1 MSDLRN
7 MMNEVRRRNPAP
19 DGGFDRLAQRRSRR
33 LRNERM
39 LAGAVALAVAAIAI
53 WGMSRAFLDS
63 PPPRP
68 ADRLTPQST
77 RTLRHAW
84 TAVLPSVAFS
94 VPVAVEGRLFESDV
108 NRVLALDAATGR
120 VLFTGNVGPQA
131 TRPVVVGATV
141 YVASGSSLAA
151 FPVAC
156 VGRCP
161 ASWRATVTGGPVAA
175 LVGAP
180 GVQALVTLGTDGSLR
195 TYQPDCGASGGD
207 CVPVWT
213 ASEGTFSADAPPAV
227 DASGVSAVTTDGT
240 VLRFPLDCA
249 GAASCSPAWTGRGL
263 SGTPNGM
270 AVSSGV
276 VVVTTSGGG
285 AAFGADCAQGG
296 GSCDPLWRATVPGGV
311 VSAPA
316 VGVGVV
322 VVGSGD
328 GRVYG
333 FPLRCDPAPGACQP
347 AWRSAAGLHII
358 AAPAIAGGVAFVA
371 TADGRLVAFSTRCA
385 VTCPSLWSGTVLKDR
400 VPPGGPVVS
409 GSVVIGVGG
418 EQMVGFTPGGR

>member
-1 MSDLRN
+1 MSDLRT
-7 MMNEVRRRNPAP
+7 MIDEVRRRNPAP
-19 DGGFDRLAQRRSRR
+19 GGGFDRLARRRSRR
-33 LRNERM
+33 QRNERM

-161 ASWRATVTGGPVAA
+161 ASWRATVTPGPVAA

-195 TYQPDCGASGGD
+195 TYLPDCGASGGD

-213 ASEGTFSADAPPAV
+213 ASTGTFRADAPPAV
-227 DASGVSAVTTDGT
+227 DATGVSAVTTDGT

-249 GAASCSPAWTGRGL
+249 GAASCSPAWNRSGPLRDPEPGGRELGRGR
-263 SGTPNGM
+263 GDHVRGRG
-270 AVSSGV
+270 GV
-276 VVVTTSGGG
+276 
-285 AAFGADCAQGG
+285 FGADCAQGG
-296 GSCDPLWRATVPGGV
+296 GSRDPLWRALPFRAGAERPPGRRA
-311 VSAPA
+311 S
-316 VGVGVV
+316 GVV

-333 FPLRCDPAPGACQP
+333 FPLRCDPAPGGCPP
-347 AWRSAAGLHII
+347 AWRSPAGLHSRR
-358 AAPAIAGGVAFVA
+358 PPPSN
-371 TADGRLVAFSTRCA
+371 GRR
-385 VTCPSLWSGTVLKDR
+385 R
-400 VPPGGPVVS
+400 VRR
-409 GSVVIGVGG
+409 
-418 EQMVGFTPGGR
+418 QR